1 MTLDLRDE
9 LEEATSALEP
19 PCDLASRARVTGQH
33 RLVVRRRRNAISGV
47 AVVALIGVGIANI
60 PTHWPQTTGR
70 VQIGSGITTPGPSA
84 MAAARRQ
91 AEAAAAA
98 AARRQAEAAAA
109 AARRGA
115 EAQQRCQ
122 AALALQP
129 IGTKI
134 RFVSAT
140 TVAAIR
146 THRGGPG
153 AVALAGKPWAS
164 LNGGDT
170 AAWCTL
176 ETGGAYKVIAATW
189 GGASITFVTSQQPLG
204 DPGPEGPAIP

>member
-19 PCDLASRARVTGQH
+19 PSHLASRARVTGQH

-47 AVVALIGVGIANI
+47 AVVALIGLGIANI
-60 PTHWPQTTGR
+60 PTHWPQATGR
-70 VQIGSGITTPGPSA
+70 VQIGSGITTPDPSA
-84 MAAARRQ
+84 MAAARRNAEAAAAAAQRQ

-98 AARRQAEAAAA
+98 AQRQ
-109 AARRGA
+109 A

-129 IGTKI
+129 KGTQI

-140 TVAAIR
+140 TVAVIR

-176 ETGGAYKVIAATW
+176 QTAGTYKIIAATW

>member
-19 PCDLASRARVTGQH
+19 PSDLASRARVTGQR

-70 VQIGSGITTPGPSA
+70 VQIGSGIATPDPSA
-84 MAAARRQ
+84 MAAAQRQ
-91 AEAAAAA
+91 
-98 AARRQAEAAAA
+98 
-109 AARRGA
+109 A

-129 IGTKI
+129 KGTQI

-146 THRGGPG
+146 THRGGPA

-176 ETGGAYKVIAATW
+176 QTAGAYKIIAATW